1 MLLSIWHTLAPS
13 SVRSMLSTSSSAS
26 GYLKLRHSEPFL
38 HTNPNEEKNVNK
50 RLRLWFV
57 GFCGLRGFVGL
68 CAELKPV
75 RLNSGDCVLG
85 LCCFCF
91 VLFWVFAAL
100 LALGSLVCLLAM
112 ASGAESIYLV
122 I

>member
-1 MLLSIWHTLAPS
+1 M
-13 SVRSMLSTSSSAS
+13 
-26 GYLKLRHSEPFL
+26 

-57 GFCGLRGFVGL
+57 GFCGLLGFVGL

-75 RLNSGDCVLG
+75 RLNSANCVWVYAVFAFL
-85 LCCFCF
+85 
-91 VLFWVFAAL
+91 LFWVFAAL

-112 ASGAESIYLV
+112 ASGRESIYSV
-122 I
+122 T